1 MRAFAASFYDV
12 SPIMVHYKESRT
24 PLYHFLTGA
33 PALLRPWAPVWPAPL
48 SADKFSPVQPSAEV
62 CAIVGGAVTVTGM
75 IDSFIYRS
83 HQTIL
88 KKMRIGKLG

>member
-1 MRAFAASFYDV
+1 M
-12 SPIMVHYKESRT
+12 
-24 PLYHFLTGA
+24 GA
-33 PALLRPWAPVWPAPL
+33 RVAGTSL

>member
-1 MRAFAASFYDV
+1 
-12 SPIMVHYKESRT
+12 MVHYKESRT

-33 PALLRPWAPVWPAPL
+33 PALLPWAAPL
-48 SADKFSPVQPSAEV
+48 SADKLAPVQPSAEV

>member
-1 MRAFAASFYDV
+1 MRQPCSA
-12 SPIMVHYKESRT
+12 R
-24 PLYHFLTGA
+24 G
-33 PALLRPWAPVWPAPL
+33 RPCGRHL